1 MNTVLRTVSLTVV
14 TFASLLLAQPNWA
27 LAQTTNA
34 DEEAIRKV
42 IIGETDAY
50 VRRDFDAWAG
60 YFVDSPQTSGVITPN
75 GSPGSM
81 GTRTGFADMKQG
93 MKKWME
99 QSPKSEMTVE
109 GRDIWNVKING
120 TMAWAM
126 WKQHN
131 VFKETTKVDS
141 QQLTVLEKI
150 DGQWKISTSASVWD
164 FKNASPPMR
173 STY

>member
-1 MNTVLRTVSLTVV
+1 MNKSILTLLTV
-14 TFASLLLAQPNWA
+14 FAMAILLAQPDLA
-27 LAQTTNA
+27 TAQTVTD
-34 DEEAIRKV
+34 DEAAIKAV
-42 IIGETDAY
+42 LIGQTDAY
-50 VRRDFDAWAG
+50 IRRDFDAWAG
-60 YFVDSPQTSGVITPN
+60 YFVDSPQTSGVKTPN

-81 GTRTGFADMKQG
+81 GIRTGFEAMKQG

-109 GRDIWNVKING
+109 GRDNWNVKING

-141 QQLTVLEKI
+141 QELTVLEKI
-150 DGQWKISTSASVWD
+150 DGQWKISTAASVWD